1 MLRLGDIAAGAEL
14 LGVEPGGAVAVV
26 AVQWHGTR
34 AVTLTYRR
42 ADGTLGERVLFRDDQ
57 AALGLVA
64 PETSGSFTFD
74 GDGRLFRL
82 AAEARRI
89 RLAHLFDPYL
99 ALDASRVRPLPHQI
113 EAVYGHMLPRQ
124 PLRFLLADDPGAG
137 KTVMAGLYMK
147 ELMLRGALERA
158 LVVVPGNLT
167 AQWQEE
173 LRDKFDLHFDIVT
186 KDDLDGVA
194 SVNPF
199 ERRRLLI
206 ARVDQIARRQEELAP
221 YMRRGEWDLVVVDE
235 AHRMAAHFWG
245 DEIRKTLRYQL
256 GELLGETAQH
266 LLLMTATPHNG
277 KEEDFQLFCA
287 LLDSDQFAGRF
298 RDGVHATDPS
308 AFMRRMTKERL
319 LTFEGRPLF
328 PERRSTT
335 VRYHL
340 SDGEMALYDEV
351 TSYVREQMNA
361 ADRLREGGDGRRGNT
376 VGFAL
381 TVLQRRLASSPEA
394 IYQSLR
400 RRRRRLEARI
410 AEERQA
416 ARSARL
422 GMSGRQ
428 ERLSGLLADDGDAST
443 LDPDAYDEL
452 DEFEQAEV
460 DAEVVDAATAAA
472 TIAELEAEVGTLRQL
487 EELALRLRSEGTD
500 TKWAQLSR
508 TLSDSPHMR
517 SPTGDRRKLIVFTEH
532 RDTLNYLVD
541 RLRTFL
547 GADEAVVH
555 ISGGTGRDERRRI
568 QHRFTQDPDVL
579 VLVATDAA
587 GEGINLQQAHLVVN
601 YDLPWNPNR
610 IEQRFGRVHRIG
622 QTEVC
627 HMWNLVAE
635 DTREAQVYV
644 RLLEKIEQMRETFD
658 GQVYDVLGEVLSG
671 RELRSLL
678 LEAIRYGDR
687 PDVRRR
693 LDEVIDAD
701 VPARVEA
708 AITDPVLASEVI
720 GYSDLDRIRR
730 DIDEAALR
738 RIQPH
743 YVRAFFE
750 AALTDLGGTMQE
762 MEPGRFQIRRVP
774 LSVRQHSRSVAAR
787 GATAVLERYTRVT
800 FDKDLTEAIGVPDAD
815 LLAPGHPLLNAVVD
829 LTLEHHSDQIRR
841 GAVLVDDADSGTVS
855 RVMVML
861 EHEIADARPSARAPH
876 TVVSRRFEFVEIP
889 ETGEPSASSHA
900 RYLDYRPATEAEAE
914 AVAHLVERQRSEGR
928 SAETL
933 GMDHAV
939 NVSAPDHLASIRAR
953 TVARVERTR
962 EAVHQRL
969 TKEINHWDN
978 RAAQLQLDVDAGR
991 VPKMNVDTARR
1002 RADEYAA
1009 RLKERL
1015 AALEQERAVSALP
1028 PRVAGG
1034 AFVVPAGLLAQLLTA
1049 DSEVRDAANPEA
1061 AVGDELSKRE
1071 TERRAIAAVLAAEAA
1086 AGWDAVDLNEERPN
1100 HPGFDIRS
1108 SRTEGAVTS
1117 FRYLEVK
1124 GRLAGAAT
1132 VTVSR
1137 NEILTSLNEPDRW
1150 ILALVAVAPDA
1161 NGDRDRV
1168 RYVPGPLDVGSE
1180 DRLFEVTSVN
1190 FNWASLWA
1198 RGVPPA
1204 EFGHTPEDGAA
1215 TGDDTVASPASRAV
1229 RTDAVAGPGVDPR
1242 AAR

>member
-1 MLRLGDIAAGAEL
+1 MRLEDVGTGAQLR
-14 LGVEPGGAVAVV
+14 GVEPGAPVAVV
-26 AVQWHGTR
+26 AVQWHGTQ
-34 AVTLTYRR
+34 ALTLTFRR
-42 ADGTLGERVLFRDDQ
+42 ADGTLGERVVFRADE
-57 AALGLVA
+57 ATLRPVA

-113 EAVYGHMLPRQ
+113 EAVYGEMLPRQ

-173 LRDKFDLHFDIVT
+173 LRDKFDLHFDVVT
-186 KDDLDGVA
+186 KDDLDAIA
-194 SVNPF
+194 SVNVF
-199 ERRRLLI
+199 ERKRLLI
-206 ARVDQIARRQEELAP
+206 ARVDQIARRREELEP
-221 YMRRGEWDLVVVDE
+221 YLRRAEWDLVVVDE

-256 GELLGETAQH
+256 GELLGATSQH

-287 LLDSDQFAGRF
+287 LLDGDQFAGPF

-308 AFMRRMTKERL
+308 GFMRRMVKERL

-328 PERRSTT
+328 PERRSST
-335 VRYHL
+335 VRYRL
-340 SDGEMALYDEV
+340 SEAEMALYDEV

-361 ADRLREGGDGRRGNT
+361 ADRIRDSGDGRRGNT

-394 IYQSLR
+394 IYQSLLR
-400 RRRRRLEARI
+400 RRGRLEGRI

-416 ARSARL
+416 VRASRL
-422 GMSGRQ
+422 GLSGRQ
-428 ERLSGLLADDGDAST
+428 ERLSRLLAADGGDSAV

-452 DEFEQAEV
+452 DESEQAEV
-460 DAEVVDAATAAA
+460 DAEVVDAATAAV

-487 EELALRLRSEGTD
+487 EGLAFRLRSEGTD

-508 TLSDSPHMR
+508 TLSDAPEMHSA
-517 SPTGDRRKLIVFTEH
+517 SGERRKLIVFTEH

-547 GADEAVVH
+547 GTDEEVVF

-568 QHRFTQDPDVL
+568 QHRFMQDPDVL

-627 HMWNLVAE
+627 HMWNLVADE
-635 DTREAQVYV
+635 TREAQVYV

-671 RELRSLL
+671 RELRGLL

-687 PDVRRR
+687 PEVRRR

-701 VPARVEA
+701 VPARVAA

-730 DIDEAALR
+730 DMDEAALR

-750 AALTDLGGTMQE
+750 AAFGELGGAMRE
-762 MEPGRFQIRRVP
+762 VEPGRFQIRRVP
-774 LSVRQHSRSVAAR
+774 LSVRQHSRTVAAQ
-787 GATAVLERYTRVT
+787 GAPALLERYTRVT
-800 FDKDLTEAIGVPDAD
+800 FDKDLTEGTGVPDAD
-815 LLAPGHPLLNAVVD
+815 LLAPGHPLLDAVVD
-829 LTLEHHSDQIRR
+829 LTLENHRDQIRR
-841 GAVLVDDADSGTVS
+841 GAVLVDDADAGTAP

-861 EHEIADARPSARAPH
+861 EHEVADSRPSAKAPH
-876 TVVSRRFEFVEIP
+876 TVVSRRFEFAEIP
-889 ETGEPSASSHA
+889 EAGEPTASSHA
-900 RYLDYRPATEAEAE
+900 RYLDYRPASESEAA
-914 AVAHLVERQRSEGR
+914 AVAHLVEHQRSAGA
-928 SAETL
+928 SAEML
-933 GMDHAV
+933 GMDHAI
-939 NVSAPDHLASIRAR
+939 NVSAPEHLASVRAR
-953 TVARVERTR
+953 TVSRVERTR
-962 EAVHQRL
+962 EAVYRRL
-969 TKEINHWDN
+969 TKEINYWDN
-978 RAAQLQLDVDAGR
+978 RAAQLQLDVEAGR
-991 VPKMNVDTARR
+991 VPKMNADTARR
-1002 RADEYAA
+1002 RADEYAV
-1009 RLKERL
+1009 RLKTRL
-1015 AALEQERAVSALP
+1015 AALERERTVSALP
-1028 PRVAGG
+1028 PRVVGG
-1034 AFVVPAGLLAQLLTA
+1034 AFVVPAGLLAELLP
-1049 DSEVRDAANPEA
+1049 SGSGAAEQV
-1061 AVGDELSKRE
+1061 VGDELSKRE
-1071 TERRAIAAVLAAEAA
+1071 TERRAIAAVLAAEHA
-1086 AGWDAVDLNEERPN
+1086 AGWDAVDLNDERSN

-1108 SRTEGAVTS
+1108 SQTAGAVTS
-1117 FRYLEVK
+1117 YRYLEVK
-1124 GRLAGAAT
+1124 GRVTGATT

-1150 ILALVAVAPDA
+1150 ILALVEVVPDGGE
-1161 NGDRDRV
+1161 NV
-1168 RYVPGPLDVGSE
+1168 RYLPGPLDVSSK
-1180 DRLFEVTSVN
+1180 DNLFEVTSVN
-1190 FNWASLWA
+1190 FNWTSLWA
-1198 RGVPPA
+1198 RGREPSDFTQP
-1204 EFGHTPEDGAA
+1204 TPERSA
-1215 TGDDTVASPASRAV
+1215 
-1229 RTDAVAGPGVDPR
+1229 
-1242 AAR
+1242 